1 MRPLDRDLSVQVA
14 DPGYGPSLSP
24 DETARPA
31 VRTDVEPVTWG
42 PLDPGGGPAGELV
55 FLDGVQ
61 QIEAWLTV
69 NPPGDPRPLAGVAFA
84 VAAGGV
90 RARHGAAA
98 EVCDV
103 VVRRAVVTE
112 GDRCLR
118 MPPCGAFRWE
128 TRTCGARDPAAM
140 AARVGQMRQELEHA
154 LAERWAA
161 PDRLLVVDGRLSFV
175 RDLRGP
181 VVGAVKSH
189 HVIYLEGEA
198 AAVVPA
204 LRVGQRTPLFA
215 IGDDRLSWYQRLPGV
230 GERGWAGILRGEVPR
245 SLGLEQARRLADRAA
260 AELPAFAGRAHRD
273 PRAPQ
278 NLMPVMVL
286 ESRLRHR
293 LGDRRLALRA
303 VRRAA
308 AGAALDEARPVPRL
322 AAVGGAA
329 AA

>member
-1 MRPLDRDLSVQVA
+1 MPPLDTRLSVQVA
-14 DPGYGPSLSP
+14 DPGYGPSMTP
-24 DETARPA
+24 DETARPS
-31 VRTDVEPVTWG
+31 VRLDAEPVPWA
-42 PLDPGGGPAGELV
+42 PVDPPAPPAGELV

-69 NPPGDPRPLAGVAFA
+69 CRDDDPRPLAGVAFA
-84 VAAGGV
+84 VAAGAV
-90 RARHGAAA
+90 RAGHGGPA
-98 EVCDV
+98 EICDT

-118 MPPCGAFRWE
+118 MPDLGAYRWE
-128 TRTCGARDPAAM
+128 SRTHPTREPAAM
-140 AARVGQMRQELEHA
+140 AARVGQFRQELEHV
-154 LAERWAA
+154 LADRWAA

-181 VVGAVKSH
+181 VIGAVKSH
-189 HVIYLEGEA
+189 HVMYLEGDA

-215 IGDDRLSWYQRLPGV
+215 IGEDRYSWYQRLPGV
-230 GERGWAGILRGEVPR
+230 GERGWAGILRGETPR
-245 SLGLEQARRLADRAA
+245 SLGLDAARHLADRAA
-260 AELPAFAGRAHRD
+260 AQLPAYAGRAHRD

-278 NLMPVMVL
+278 NTMPVMVL

-303 VRRAA
+303 VRAA
-308 AGAALDEARPVPRL
+308 ASAARLDDARAVPRL